1 MAPSIQSFFEPPRTS
16 SATSAEKWEAN
27 GDSMPRHDAMAPEKC
42 RKKLPSSDGPGK
54 FMNIYI
60 YMNIL
65 ICMNIKIGQTF
76 VETSMSTW
84 RAQTNPVTEKNA
96 EIWRIVGDSWSML
109 S

>member
-42 RKKLPSSDGPGK
+42 RKNWPSSDGPGK
-54 FMNIYI
+54 FMNIYEHI
-60 YMNIL
+60 DT
-65 ICMNIKIGQTF
+65 CMNIKIGQTF
-76 VETSMSTW
+76 VETSVSTW

-96 EIWRIVGDSWSML
+96 KIWRIVGDSLSML

>member
-1 MAPSIQSFFEPPRTS
+1 MDLENLWT
-16 SATSAEKWEAN
+16 
-27 GDSMPRHDAMAPEKC
+27 
-42 RKKLPSSDGPGK
+42 
-54 FMNIYI
+54 

-76 VETSMSTW
+76 VETSVSTW

-96 EIWRIVGDSWSML
+96 KIWRIVGDSLSML